1 MVPISYEVVQRFPK
15 VELHVHLEACVSAE
29 TIAALAAEF
38 GVPMLRP
45 VESLFHYGSLQSF
58 LDSLEWWSSLFRSP
72 VIAEDIAYR
81 AAAQFKAD
89 GIVYAEVLASP
100 VYWSHLD
107 YQEFLPAICAGFDRA
122 HADGHA
128 DCRLLPSIHREQ
140 SAEWA
145 LELISWIGDSHLDRI
160 VGVGLD
166 GNEVQIGRTSAKF
179 AKAYALAASLGLG
192 RTVHSGESSG
202 PEGVRDVLDYLKVD
216 RIDHGVRAIEDRQLV
231 NRLVREQITLNVCPS
246 SNILTGLY
254 TSLDDHPIGRLME
267 AGVRVTVNSDDPL
280 AMNVSLSGE
289 FLDTGV
295 CLGWTLADVAAA
307 TRRAVDASFL
317 DKAKRDE
324 LHEVIENAVIAS

>member
-1 MVPISYEVVQRFPK
+1 MAPISHEVVQRFPK
-15 VELHVHLEACVSAE
+15 VELHVHLEACVSSD
-29 TIAALAAEF
+29 TIAALAAKLD
-38 GVPMLRP
+38 VAMPRP
-45 VESLFHYGSLQSF
+45 IESLFHYDSLQSF
-58 LDSLEWWSSLFRSP
+58 LDSLEWWTALFRTP

-89 GIVYAEVLASP
+89 GIVYAEVLTSP
-100 VYWSHLD
+100 VYWSHLE
-107 YQEFLPAICAGFDRA
+107 YQEFIPAVCAGFDRA

-140 SAEWA
+140 SADWA
-145 LELISWIGDSHLDRI
+145 LELVNWIGNSRLDRI
-160 VGVGLD
+160 VGIGLD

-179 AKAYALAASLGLG
+179 EETYALAASVGLG

-216 RIDHGVRAIEDRQLV
+216 RIDHGVRAIEDRELLG
-231 NRLVREQITLNVCPS
+231 RLVREQVTLNVCPT

-254 TSLDDHPIGRLME
+254 PSLQDHPIGRLME

-289 FLDTGV
+289 LFDTGV
-295 CLGWTLADVAAA
+295 SLGWALADVAAA

-317 DKAKRDE
+317 DKAARQE
-324 LHEVIENAVIAS
+324 LYEVIENAEVVA